1 MEYCENKDL
10 KSFINNHENNNQYI
24 NEDVIY
30 NIVLDIC
37 YGIKEIHLNNLIHR
51 DLKPDNL
58 FKSKDY
64 KIKIGDFGISKK
76 LINSLKYANTGNG
89 TYNYMAPEMINGQKY
104 NKKVDIWALGC
115 ILYELFTLNLC
126 FDCNYIGGLINDINK
141 NNHGKIDTN
150 IYNIEWQNIID
161 LLLKTDYHERPE
173 IDEVIEGIKKIKE
186 SNLIKALDH
195 NDLDNIS
202 LNILQRNEF
211 DKVNK
216 LNKDKKG
223 EKKNK

>member
-1 MEYCENKDL
+1 MEFCENKDL
-10 KSFINNHENNNQYI
+10 KSFINNHKDDDQYI
-24 NEDVIY
+24 NEEVIY

-58 FKSKDY
+58 FISKDY

-126 FDCNYIGGLINDINK
+126 FDCP
-141 NNHGKIDTN
+141 
-150 IYNIEWQNIID
+150 
-161 LLLKTDYHERPE
+161 LLGD
-173 IDEVIEGIKKIKE
+173 
-186 SNLIKALDH
+186 
-195 NDLDNIS
+195 
-202 LNILQRNEF
+202 
-211 DKVNK
+211 
-216 LNKDKKG
+216 
-223 EKKNK
+223 